1 MSLTKINIQK
11 YLQKKDVSYKIFDI
25 KYTEKEKQIIN
36 NFKID
41 NEIFFT
47 YHGKFNKNILL
58 KGYYDNNDKKS
69 SIDILNFISNI
80 GNNND
85 KDIQIIKNIIY
96 KLLDKVIKGLNGYNK
111 DYIYFEINIT
121 QPNKDFNISRWH
133 FDGFENQSKF
143 VTLLKGPSTLF
154 IDDKDI
160 KSKKIYFEVTAKML
174 KEEENKIKINEIL
187 KIDEKYRKILAKKLK
202 DAKIVQPNNNQ
213 GTIFLTDLPKNNS
226 LVGIHSEP
234 VNNKPR
240 FFISI
245 MCGTKEEI
253 NKIVDGH

>member
-1 MSLTKINIQK
+1 
-11 YLQKKDVSYKIFDI
+11 
-25 KYTEKEKQIIN
+25 
-36 NFKID
+36 
-41 NEIFFT
+41 
-47 YHGKFNKNILL
+47 
-58 KGYYDNNDKKS
+58 
-69 SIDILNFISNI
+69 
-80 GNNND
+80 
-85 KDIQIIKNIIY
+85 
-96 KLLDKVIKGLNGYNK
+96 
-111 DYIYFEINIT
+111 
-121 QPNKDFNISRWH
+121 
-133 FDGFENQSKF
+133 
-143 VTLLKGPSTLF
+143 
-154 IDDKDI
+154 
-160 KSKKIYFEVTAKML
+160 ML